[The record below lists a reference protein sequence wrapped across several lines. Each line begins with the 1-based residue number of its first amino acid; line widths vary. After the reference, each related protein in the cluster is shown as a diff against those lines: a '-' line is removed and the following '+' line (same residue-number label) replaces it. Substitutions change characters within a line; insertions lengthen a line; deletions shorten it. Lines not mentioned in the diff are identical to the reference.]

1 MSSELNNQNMKN
13 LKFIALAIG
22 MILFGKQ
29 AKATEPDVLSVQS
42 HGISATTVPSS
53 DHVVPVKV
61 SVEVIFGK
69 KRANCEDKG
78 FCRIIIV
85 VSVDPSALL
94 PTMLYDPNTG
104 GFEFEVSKQY
114 LLETQP
120 DKLKY
125 FIGQTEFEL
134 DEDFVLSAEVSKKL
148 GSSTPLVIPAGKH
161 RLVNNGDTFKILI
174 GEFH

>member
-22 MILFGKQ
+22 MILFGQQ

-42 HGISATTVPSS
+42 HGLSATTVPSS

-85 VSVDPSALL
+85 VSVDPQALL

-104 GFEFEVSKQY
+104 GIEIEVSKQY

-120 DKLKY
+120 EKLKY
-125 FIGQTEFEL
+125 FTGQTEFEL
-134 DEDFVLSAEVSKKL
+134 EEDFVVSMEVSNKL
-148 GSSTPLVIPAGKH
+148 GSSTPLVLPAGKH
-161 RLVNNGDTFKILI
+161 RLINKGDSFKILF
-174 GEFH
+174 GE

>member
-1 MSSELNNQNMKN
+1 MKN
-13 LKFIALAIG
+13 LKFIVLAIG

-42 HGISATTVPSS
+42 HGISAATVPSS
-53 DHVVPVKV
+53 DHVVPVKITM
-61 SVEVIFGK
+61 EVVFGK
-69 KRANCEDKG
+69 KRANCEERGICK
-78 FCRIIIV
+78 IIV
-85 VSVDPSALL
+85 VVSIDPSALL

-104 GFEFEVSKQY
+104 GFEIEVSKQY

-120 DKLKY
+120 EKLKY
-125 FIGQTEFEL
+125 FTGQTEFEL
-134 DEDFVLSAEVSKKL
+134 DEDFVLSAEVSNKL

-161 RLVNNGDTFKILI
+161 RLVNKGDTYKILI